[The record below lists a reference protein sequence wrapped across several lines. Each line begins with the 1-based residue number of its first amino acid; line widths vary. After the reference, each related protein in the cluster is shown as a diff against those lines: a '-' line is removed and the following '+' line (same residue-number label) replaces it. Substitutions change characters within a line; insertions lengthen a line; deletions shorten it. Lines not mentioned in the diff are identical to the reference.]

1 MDKLNCTYYEKTG
14 AGYIETWKTDDA
26 YIIYK
31 DLAQELISKKINSCT
46 WIKTIKR
53 RQLYN
58 GFIEI
63 AVTYDHGGKRVY
75 TVHNC

>member
-1 MDKLNCTYYEKTG
+1 MDKLNCTYYEKTS
-14 AGYIETWKTDDA
+14 AGYNETWKTDDA
-26 YIIYK
+26 YQVYK

-58 GFIEI
+58 GYIEI
-63 AVTYDHGGKRVY
+63 TVTYDHGGKRVY
-75 TVHNC
+75 TVNNC